1 MTDCNAD
8 YANLAQYNN
17 GIAFKPWNEPNKNV
31 VSKIKTNSFGR
42 QSTSGYHTL
51 KNGYI
56 NFPTNCT
63 NVITPS
69 HFPPKNVCV
78 ELGQPCGDNLSCCD
92 QGAFCISDF
101 PGTRRVCQYKKIKP
115 MPPNQKKN

>member
-17 GIAFKPWNEPNKNV
+17 GIAFKPWNEPNKNI

-63 NVITPS
+63 NV
-69 HFPPKNVCV
+69 KLN
-78 ELGQPCGDNLSCCD
+78 
-92 QGAFCISDF
+92 
-101 PGTRRVCQYKKIKP
+101 K
-115 MPPNQKKN
+115 